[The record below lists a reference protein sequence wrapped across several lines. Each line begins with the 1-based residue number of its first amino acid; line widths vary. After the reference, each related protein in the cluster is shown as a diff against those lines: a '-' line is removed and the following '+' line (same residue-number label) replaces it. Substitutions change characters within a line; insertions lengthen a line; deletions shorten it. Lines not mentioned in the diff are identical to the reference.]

1 MKERPILF
9 SGPMVRAI
17 LEGHKT
23 QTRRMVKKAL
33 MEHFDPPRGEGDVK
47 AGYPWICGYWE
58 ENVSAVNVCPY
69 GQPGDGLWVRE
80 TWRASWTNDDEA
92 PSEMDMGTDIR
103 YEADGF
109 ETLCGNYA
117 WSKKVRPSI
126 FMPRWASRILLEVTV
141 VRVERLQDISE
152 DDAMAEGVEYD
163 QGWEE
168 EPGWGFR
175 DYSTDSDFVFADARH
190 SYRSLWESIN
200 GPQSW
205 DANPWVWVVEFKRV
219 SP

>member
-1 MKERPILF
+1 
-9 SGPMVRAI
+9 
-17 LEGHKT
+17 
-23 QTRRMVKKAL
+23 MVKKAL

-58 ENVSAVNVCPY
+58 ENVSAVTVCPY
-69 GQPGDGLWVRE
+69 GHPGDHLWVRE
-80 TWRASWTNDDEA
+80 TWNRTNPWGEGGLVFYRATDE
-92 PSEMDMGTDIR
+92 
-103 YEADGF
+103 
-109 ETLCGNYA
+109 
-117 WSKKVRPSI
+117 SKYPHAVWKPSI
-126 FMPRWASRILLEVTV
+126 HMARIDSRINLEIVA
-141 VRVERLQDISE
+141 VRVERLKDISE